1 MARRK
6 RRVPRYKSLLVGMG
20 LLLAERQARKKVG
33 RRFAQPLGKMGK
45 GLLGRNPGYSSP
57 TGLGVRSAWYLARR
71 RMR

>member
-1 MARRK
+1 MARRI

-33 RRFAQPLGKMGK
+33 RRLAQPLGKMGR
-45 GLLGRNPGYSSP
+45 GLLGRNVGYYSL
-57 TGLGVRSAWYLARR
+57 TGIGVRAAWSLTRK